1 MGDMTVPNALGTTA
15 RPVMTAALLSFLLL
29 HGCSGGEDGSTVQA
43 HPTAS
48 CSVTDIEGTMDSV
61 LSGAASPVDFSFSVI
76 RQDGRQYVYNRGA
89 STLQTSYS
97 SASTS
102 KLVSAVVIMRLVDQ
116 GRLSL
121 ANKPQDLIGTWPIGG
136 GDPLFTMTLTQLLS
150 FTSGLTI
157 EPGCLDDGTSEYEAC
172 VTTIG
177 TANGGNGITPGQ
189 QFFYAST
196 HLQVAGLMAVK
207 ARPAATWQDVFSEFR
222 QQTNLFPTA
231 SYDVPSSTNSSLAGG
246 MHWTGEEYLAFLDA
260 LRKGELLNAASMG
273 QLLADHTASVTIV
286 SSPIAAAPPDG
297 LGEDWHY
304 GFGLWHECQSPTFNC
319 APGTRVSSPG
329 IYGAYPF
336 WDRSK
341 GYVGIVAMEG
351 PSNSLPTGIGI
362 ERAVRPT
369 VEQWVACQ

>member
-1 MGDMTVPNALGTTA
+1 MPRTP
-15 RPVMTAALLSFLLL
+15 RTAAGFRLAAILAAFLLL
-29 HGCSGGEDGSTVQA
+29 HGCSGGGSEGSTGHA

-48 CSVTDIEGTMDSV
+48 CSAADLEGTMDSV
-61 LSGAASPVDFSFSVI
+61 LSGVASPTDFSFSVK
-76 RQDGRQYVYNRGA
+76 RPDGRQYVYSRGA

-102 KLVSAVVIMRLVDQ
+102 KLVSAVIIMRLVEQ

-121 ANKPQDLIGTWPIGG
+121 ASKPQDLIGTWPIGG
-136 GDPLFTMTLTQLLS
+136 GDPLLNMTLAQLLS

-157 EPGCLDDGTSEYEAC
+157 EPSCLDDGTSEYEAC

-177 TANGGNGITPGQ
+177 TANGGTGITPGQ

-196 HLQVAGLMAVK
+196 HLQVAGLMAIK
-207 ARPAATWQDVFSEFR
+207 ARPAATWQDVFLEFK

-231 SYDVPSSTNSSLAGG
+231 SYDSPSPNNPALAGG

-260 LRKGELLNAASMG
+260 LRKGELLNAGSMG
-273 QLLADHTASVTIV
+273 QLLADHTASAAIV
-286 SSPIAAAPPDG
+286 SSPIAVAPPDG

-304 GFGLWHECQSPTFNC
+304 GFGLWHECQSANFNC
-319 APGTRVSSPG
+319 TPGTRVSSPG

-341 GYVGIVAMEG
+341 GYVGIVAMQG
-351 PSNSLPTGIGI
+351 PSNSIPIGIGI
-362 ERAVRPT
+362 ERSVRPT